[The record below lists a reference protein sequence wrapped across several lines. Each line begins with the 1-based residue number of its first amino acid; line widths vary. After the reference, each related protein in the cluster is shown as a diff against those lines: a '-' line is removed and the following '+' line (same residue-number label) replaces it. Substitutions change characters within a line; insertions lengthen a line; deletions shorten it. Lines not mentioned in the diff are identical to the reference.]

1 MLFIGGECGVPTYH
15 RYHMPDN
22 GNSLFW
28 YSFDYGMVHMV
39 MMSTEH
45 DFTPGSK
52 QYMWMENDLKKVDRK
67 VTPWLMVGGMIA
79 VTICFS

>member
-1 MLFIGGECGVPTYH
+1 
-15 RYHMPDN
+15 MPDN